1 MKKLIAVLN
10 DLVAKGNT
18 VVVIEHNLDVVKSA
32 DHIID
37 LGPEGGDAGGY
48 VVAAG
53 TPEEIVRTEE
63 SYTGQFLGAVLG
75 EG

>member
-1 MKKLIAVLN
+1 VKKLIAVLN

-18 VVVIEHNLDVVKSA
+18 AVVIEHNLDVVKSA
-32 DHIID
+32 DHVID

-53 TPEEIVRTEE
+53 TPEEIVRTEG
-63 SYTGQFLGAVLG
+63 SYTGQFG
-75 EG
+75 